1 VDLERLRAAHR
12 ARELMFKIILTKQ
25 VVFKILPIAFLELL
39 QMRDA
44 VPGTMDTEP
53 LYDPATIQLDTSLG
67 YYLAKARNVLIA
79 RTDQALKS
87 LDLTSQQ
94 IGVMLMLASGRARTP
109 QELSREMSYDS
120 GSMTRMLDR
129 LEKKGFLARSRSE
142 ADRRIVELSLTERGR
157 EAAVQLPQ
165 IGAAVLNEQL
175 QGFSRA
181 ELDLLTGML
190 VRIIANSPLDECGA
204 CGEDDDE

>member
-1 VDLERLRAAHR
+1 
-12 ARELMFKIILTKQ
+12 MTS
-25 VVFKILPIAFLELL
+25 
-39 QMRDA
+39 
-44 VPGTMDTEP
+44 EP
-53 LYDPATIQLDTSLG
+53 LYDPATIQLETSLG
-67 YYLAKARNVLIA
+67 YYLARARNALIA
-79 RTDQALKS
+79 RTDQALRP

-109 QELSREMSYDS
+109 LELSREMSYDS

-129 LEKKGFLARSRSE
+129 LEKKGFVNRTRSA

-157 EAAVQLPQ
+157 DAAGQLPV

-175 QGFSRA
+175 RGFSRA

-190 VRIIANSPLDECGA
+190 ARIIDNTPVADSIGCAL
-204 CGEDDDE
+204 DDE